1 MLVLALV
8 VALQLAYLLGVQTQ
22 WRRGRHWSAWRL
34 AAFLAGAGVLL
45 VAVSPPL
52 MFHAHQDLRW
62 HMLQHLL
69 LGMFAPPLL
78 VLAAPL
84 TLLLRSLSV
93 PTARA
98 LVRLLRSGP
107 LRLLG
112 HPLTA
117 LLLNV
122 GGMYLLYLTPLY
134 AATLNAPLLHVLVHW
149 HFLAA
154 GCLFTWAIL
163 AGPDP
168 APQAPGPWL
177 RLGVLFVSMAAH
189 ATLGKLMYGFGWPRG
204 AHHGAEE
211 IQTAAQLMYYGGDL
225 AELLLVIALFATWR
239 QPLGSASGN
248 RHWPLRISSRGR

>member
-1 MLVLALV
+1 
-8 VALQLAYLLGVQTQ
+8 
-22 WRRGRHWSAWRL
+22 RRGRHWSAWRL

-69 LGMFAPPLL
+69 LGMFAPLLL

-134 AATLNAPLLHVLVHW
+134 AATLNAPLLHVL
-149 HFLAA
+149 
-154 GCLFTWAIL
+154 
-163 AGPDP
+163 
-168 APQAPGPWL
+168 
-177 RLGVLFVSMAAH
+177 
-189 ATLGKLMYGFGWPRG
+189 
-204 AHHGAEE
+204 
-211 IQTAAQLMYYGGDL
+211 
-225 AELLLVIALFATWR
+225 
-239 QPLGSASGN
+239 
-248 RHWPLRISSRGR
+248 